1 MHMAKEATGK
11 WDESAAIET
20 LVETGT
26 TNARLLEDLVN
37 RQLAA
42 VLDERRFQLDSK
54 AAIVSHLKSGI
65 VASGLVT
72 SLDDSK
78 RQEQS
83 ENPLPVGYLL
93 NTMNLVDPV
102 TRRALEPGA
111 TLVELRSLGRG
122 AFAFDYVGGDGR
134 VKMATDTYRAHNY
147 DPTPGL
153 THPGDTGPPPGT
165 PYDIEVNHVLKLPTL
180 DTLGCS
186 GLCISYH
193 DGREKCF
200 WACGDDDD
208 LGFLISN

>member
-1 MHMAKEATGK
+1 MATETTTTR
-11 WDESAAIET
+11 DEYAAIEN
-20 LVETGT
+20 LVEAGT
-26 TNARLLEDLVN
+26 TNARLVKDVVN

-42 VLDERRFQLDSK
+42 VLDERRFQLNSK

-83 ENPLPVGYLL
+83 EKPLPVGYLL
-93 NTMNLVDPV
+93 NTMPLVDPV
-102 TRRALEPGA
+102 TRRALAPGV

-122 AFAFDYVGGDGR
+122 NFAFDYVDGDGN
-134 VKMATDTYRAHNY
+134 VVLATDTYRAPNY
-147 DPTPGL
+147 DPLPGSL
-153 THPGDTGPPPGT
+153 LPGDTDPQAGP
-165 PYDIEVNHVLKLPTL
+165 PYDIEVNHVYKEWILSDLFPC
-180 DTLGCS
+180 DTI
-186 GLCISYH
+186 CISYH

-200 WACGDDDD
+200 WACGDDED